1 MRIQKNECQIF
12 DKLHVHTS
20 LTKIFCSSP
29 NPDLRPFPS
38 VNQPRP
44 PRPWYCYPV
53 LQRSLRMSMDQAQ
66 QSEYL
71 SEYWG
76 CQRVFSDRSDL
87 PISQTSE
94 KLTCPLKTDGWKTIF
109 LFEMV
114 PFKGHD
120 MFTMGWL
127 HPPPTWRIIL
137 VSKWLVTMVIVSP
150 LSRLAPLTKGLWL
163 INGGSL
169 TTCSRPGM
177 TIQVGIRSPKWWSRW
192 GIHQKFSKWTNKSS
206 KVYAW
211 SHL

>member
-1 MRIQKNECQIF
+1 MRIQKKWCQIF

-20 LTKIFCSSP
+20 LTIGSFFP
-29 NPDLRPFPS
+29 HQILTYAYPS
-38 VNQPRP
+38 VIHRGLGTATLCCKDL
-44 PRPWYCYPV
+44 W
-53 LQRSLRMSMDQAQ
+53 
-66 QSEYL
+66 E
-71 SEYWG
+71 
-76 CQRVFSDRSDL
+76 CQWTRLNKANTSANIGDANEFSQIDDRSDF
-87 PISQTSE
+87 PISQASE
-94 KLTCPLKTDGWKTIF
+94 KLICPLKTDGWKTIF
-109 LFEMV
+109 PFEIV

-169 TTCSRPGM
+169 TTYSRPGM